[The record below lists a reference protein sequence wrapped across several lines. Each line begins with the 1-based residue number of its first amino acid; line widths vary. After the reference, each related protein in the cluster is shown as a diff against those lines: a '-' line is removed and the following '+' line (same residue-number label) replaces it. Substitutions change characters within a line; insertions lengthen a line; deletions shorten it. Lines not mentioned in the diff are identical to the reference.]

1 MITRW
6 SSPVAWGHRKAY
18 SVLEARPGRSRGLTV
33 QRLLPAIGIV
43 TVAIILVA
51 VNELT
56 DLTFIQDY
64 ALILIIAGM
73 FLGAGLARLGSK
85 SRG

>member
-1 MITRW
+1 M
-6 SSPVAWGHRKAY
+6 
-18 SVLEARPGRSRGLTV
+18 